1 MTQEGGYLL
10 VSTKIF
16 LEGCTDRFDFLSFR
30 PDKEGHVLFLLSTS
44 NDVMLVN
51 SLYQY
56 FSIKKYV
63 KF

>member
-10 VSTKIF
+10 VSTKNI
-16 LEGCTDRFDFLSFR
+16 LEGYTNRFDFLSLR

-44 NDVMLVN
+44 DDVMLVN
-51 SLYQY
+51 SLYQF
-56 FSIKKYV
+56 FSIKTYV